1 MPQARPPKTATLGAG
16 LQALAVFVVSAV
28 NSLLFAVAALFCLT
42 SLRIVTSV
50 GGCAEKTVTV
60 LEG

>member
-1 MPQARPPKTATLGAG
+1 MIPVASMLMKQAESSRGGQDRLEIELPG
-16 LQALAVFVVSAV
+16 LLAPSPE
-28 NSLLFAVAALFCLT
+28 T
-42 SLRIVTSV
+42 TLRIVTSV